1 MKRVPII
8 PTIIVAL
15 AVALMIKLGF
25 WQLERRHEKETLI
38 ARYAIASKLPAIAYP
53 AIATGDQYMFRKSGG
68 MCLEPVSESIMTGSN
83 QKGVRGWSH
92 IIACRTGAEG
102 PGMTVDIGWT
112 QGFDKKSGWRGGMV
126 NGIIGAQP
134 DHRSVVE
141 RALGRG
147 VKPGLILIAETPA
160 AGLEPSATPSLAEVP
175 NNHLAYAVQWFLFA
189 AIALIIY
196 GLALWRRAA
205 K

>member
-1 MKRVPII
+1 MKAVPLI

-25 WQLERRHEKETLI
+25 WQLDRRHEKETLI
-38 ARYAIASKLPAIAYP
+38 ARYSVATKLPPIAYP
-53 AIATGDQYMFRKSGG
+53 AIPMGDEYLFRKSGG
-68 MCLEPVSESIMTGSN
+68 MCLEPISESIVPGAN
-83 QKGVRGWSH
+83 LKGVRGWSH

-112 QGFDKKSGWRGGMV
+112 QGFEKKSGWKGGMV
-126 NGIIGAQP
+126 NGVIGAQP

-160 AGLEPSATPSLAEVP
+160 PGLEPSATPSLAEVP

-196 GLALWRRAA
+196 VLALWRRSR
-205 K
+205 